1 MNDYARRRMISDRL
15 DNMYDKR
22 GSSDYSYDMYDGA
35 DYRRGVRG
43 SGRRDRRDYAD
54 NRDYLDSRDYM
65 DGHGSE
71 MQLTKQDMME

>member
-1 MNDYARRRMISDRL
+1 MNDYARRRMINDRL

-22 GSSDYSYDMYDGA
+22 GSSDYTYDMYDGE

-43 SGRRDRRDYAD
+43 SGRRDRRDYTD
-54 NRDYLDSRDYM
+54 GRDYS

-71 MQLTKQDMME
+71 MQLSKQEMME